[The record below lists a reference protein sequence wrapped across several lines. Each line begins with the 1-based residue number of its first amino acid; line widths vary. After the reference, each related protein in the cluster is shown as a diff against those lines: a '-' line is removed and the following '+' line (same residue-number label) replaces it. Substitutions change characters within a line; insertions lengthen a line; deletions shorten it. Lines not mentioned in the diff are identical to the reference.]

1 MNTEKSLERY
11 KRMNQALSEEL
22 EKLQKKYDEALE
34 EANQPVEDLVNL
46 MQELRDI
53 EKEWAEALKDIQNYR
68 DEYAKLIDDLRKMR
82 KMVRKGKV
90 NVSN

>member
-11 KRMNQALSEEL
+11 KRMNRALSEEL
-22 EKLQKKYDEALE
+22 KELQKKYDEALE
-34 EANQPVEDLVNL
+34 EANTPVEELINL
-46 MQELRDI
+46 MQELKDI
-53 EKEWAEALKDIQNYR
+53 ENEWAEALKDIQNYR
-68 DEYAKLIDDLRKMR
+68 DEYKKLIDDLRKMR